1 MAMTVAFVPNAENVS
16 GKYKENIVD
25 FTLDASYPKNA
36 TNGYP
41 LPLAVLGFKQLM
53 FFAPVSNGTAG
64 GGFDYIFD
72 TTNITLRVFVSS
84 TSVEVADGASLA
96 GVVVRCLVVGQ

>member
-1 MAMTVAFVPNAENVS
+1 MAMTVAFVQNAENVM
-16 GKYKENIVD
+16 GKYRTNIVD

-41 LPLAVLGFKQLM
+41 LPLPVLGFKNII
-53 FFAPVSNGTAG
+53 FFSPVSNGTAG

-72 TTNITLRVFVSS
+72 VAHTTLRVFVSS
-84 TSVEVADGASLA
+84 TGVEVADGASLA
-96 GVVVRCLVVGQ
+96 GVVVRCMVYGS